1 MNATMSL
8 KKIDHFSVM
17 LDQILSIIT
26 PQHGGTFI
34 DCTFGAGGYSKAI
47 LKYPNTRVIAFDR
60 DQSVKQF
67 SKVLKRQYR
76 DRFKFYTEKFSTLST
91 FIKKDINIKAIVFD
105 LGFSLMQIK
114 NLDRG
119 FSFESKSPLDM
130 RMGNNKFSAY
140 DVLNKLNQ
148 NQISTILKYFGD
160 EKDHKKIAFQLV
172 RLRKNKKILNTNDLV
187 GIVKNVKKNS
197 NFTKK
202 NVATKSLQAIRIF
215 VNNEVSELIKGL
227 IEATKLLNPGA
238 ILIVVSFHSLE
249 DKIVKYFFKTYSEK
263 NKNPSRY
270 FPKLDKEDIR
280 LFDCPIKKSI
290 SPSEKEILINRP
302 SRSAKLRY
310 GIRNNKKYFSPNELI
325 EKFKN
330 YLEVEKMGEHL

>member
-1 MNATMSL
+1 MSL

-34 DCTFGAGGYSKAI
+34 DCTFGSGGYSKAI
-47 LKYPNTRVIAFDR
+47 LKYPNTKVIAFDR
-60 DQSVKQF
+60 DQSVKHF
-67 SKVLKRQYR
+67 SKVLEKQYR
-76 DRFKFYTEKFSTLST
+76 DRFKFYTEKFSTLSS
-91 FIKKDINIKAIVFD
+91 FIKKDIGIKAIIFD

-114 NLDRG
+114 NLNRG

-130 RMGNNKFSAY
+130 RMGINKFSAQ

-148 NQISTILKYFGD
+148 NQISNILKYFGD
-160 EKDHKKIAFQLV
+160 ERDHKKIAFKV
-172 RLRKNKKILNTNDLV
+172 IELRKNKKILNTDDLV
-187 GIVKNVKKNS
+187 GIIKNVKRNR

-215 VNNEVSELIKGL
+215 VNSEVSELIKGL
-227 IEATKLLNPGA
+227 IEATKLLNSGA

-263 NKNPSRY
+263 SKNPSRY
-270 FPKLDKEDIR
+270 LPKLDKEDIR

-290 SPSEKEILINRP
+290 NPSEKEILINRP

-310 GIRNNKKYFSPNELI
+310 GIRNNKKYFFPNELT

-330 YLEVEKMGEHL
+330 YLEIERMGSHL

>member
-34 DCTFGAGGYSKAI
+34 DCTFGAGGCSKAI
-47 LKYPNTRVIAFDR
+47 LQYPNTKVIAFDR
-60 DQSVKQF
+60 DHSIKHFSEVLEKQY
-67 SKVLKRQYR
+67 K
-76 DRFKFYTEKFSTLST
+76 DRFKFYTTKFSTLST
-91 FIKKDINIKAIVFD
+91 FVKDDISIKAIIFD

-130 RMGNNKFSAY
+130 RMGINKFSAQ

-148 NQISTILKYFGD
+148 NQISAILKYFGD

-172 RLRKNKKILNTNDLV
+172 KQRQNKKILNTNDLV
-187 GIVKNVKKNS
+187 KIVKNIKKS
-197 NFTKK
+197 DNFTKK

-215 VNNEVSELIKGL
+215 VNNEISELIHGL
-227 IEATKLLNPGA
+227 IEATKLLKPGA

-249 DKIVKYFFKTYSEK
+249 DKIVKYFFRTYSEK

-270 FPKLDKEDIR
+270 FPKLNKADIR

-310 GIRNNKKYFSPNELI
+310 GIRNNKKYFFPSELMN
-325 EKFKN
+325 KFKN
-330 YLEVEKMGEHL
+330 YLEIEEMGLHL

>member
-26 PQHGGTFI
+26 PQHGGTYI

-47 LKYPNTRVIAFDR
+47 LKYPNTKVIAFDR

-67 SKVLKRQYR
+67 SEVLEKQYQ
-76 DRFKFYTEKFSTLST
+76 DRFKFYTEKFSTLTSL
-91 FIKKDINIKAIVFD
+91 IKKDINIKAIIFD

-130 RMGNNKFSAY
+130 KMGINKFSAQ
-140 DVLNKLNQ
+140 DVLNKLDQ

-160 EKDHKKIAFQLV
+160 EKDHKKIAFQIIK
-172 RLRKNKKILNTNDLV
+172 LRKNKKILNTNDFV
-187 GIVKNVKKNS
+187 EIIKKVKRNN
-197 NFTKK
+197 NFTNK

-227 IEATKLLNPGA
+227 IEATKLLNSGA
-238 ILIVVSFHSLE
+238 MLIVVSFHSLE
-249 DKIVKYFFKTYSEK
+249 DKIAKYFFKTYSEK

-270 FPKLDKEDIR
+270 FPKLEKEDRR
-280 LFDCPIKKSI
+280 LFNCPIKKSI

-310 GIRNNKKYFSPNELI
+310 GIRNEKKYFFPNELT
-325 EKFKN
+325 EKFEN
-330 YLEVEKMGEHL
+330 YLEIERMGLYL